1 MGPATPDRVKSPFSP
16 GCPAT
21 FQARRRRHQE
31 PNVSAYTTNLGSGPR
46 CDDNL
51 RSLIDWDSPLPIL
64 PRMASDLTFTGER
77 FLPGCAGEIAYEH
90 WHRYAFA
97 RRFAAGRRV
106 LDAACGEGYG
116 TSLLGAVASSAM
128 GVDIDAATIAHA
140 SARYGNGTRIRF
152 VEGSCAKLPL
162 PDASFDVIVS
172 FETIEHLA
180 AADQPPMLAEFAR
193 VLAPG
198 GIVVISSPNK
208 RVYSDERGYANEF
221 HLHELYRD
229 DFARM
234 LAPVFPA
241 QRWHHQ
247 RVACWSGIW
256 AESPGTDTE
265 AWLGDARGIA
275 PYQTTEGMYFVVVA
289 ARSPEALPLSMP
301 HVSLFTDAD
310 DSEGKRAEA
319 NAREVLR
326 LDALLKQTNAEVE
339 RQAGRIQQQE
349 RLLDEHARSI
359 ADKDRLLGDAERR
372 LADGA
377 QAIAALEREIAR
389 LHDAV
394 TAQER
399 IVSYRQSFRWWLQL
413 PWVRLKLRLAKHSR
427 TT

>member
-1 MGPATPDRVKSPFSP
+1 MT
-16 GCPAT
+16 
-21 FQARRRRHQE
+21 
-31 PNVSAYTTNLGSGPR
+31 
-46 CDDNL
+46 
-51 RSLIDWDSPLPIL
+51 
-64 PRMASDLTFTGER
+64 DLTFTGER

-97 RRFAAGRRV
+97 QRFVADRRV

-116 TSLLGAVASSAM
+116 TSLLGAVATSAI

-140 SARYGNGTRIRF
+140 SARYGDGTRIRF
-152 VEGSCAKLPL
+152 VEGSCMRLPL

-193 VLAPG
+193 VLAPE

-229 DFARM
+229 DFARL
-234 LAPVFPA
+234 LALAFPA

-256 AESPGTDTE
+256 AESSGTDAE
-265 AWLGDARGIA
+265 AWLGDAGGIA
-275 PYQTTEGMYFVVVA
+275 PYQAAEGTYFVVVA
-289 ARSPEALPLSMP
+289 ARSPEALPPSTP
-301 HVSLFTDAD
+301 HISLFTDAE
-310 DSEGKRAEA
+310 DSEGKRAEV

-326 LDALLKQTNAEVE
+326 LDRLLKQSDAELE
-339 RQAGRIQQQE
+339 RQAGRIRQQDA
-349 RLLDEHARSI
+349 LLDEHVRSI
-359 ADKDRLLGDAERR
+359 SDKDRQLGDR
-372 LADGA
+372 A
-377 QAIAALEREIAR
+377 QAITALESEIAR
-389 LHDAV
+389 LHATV
-394 TAQER
+394 TAKER
-399 IVSYRQSFRWWLQL
+399 IISYRRSFRWWLQL
-413 PWVRLKLRLAKHSR
+413 PWVRLRLWLAKRSR

>member
-1 MGPATPDRVKSPFSP
+1 LGP
-16 GCPAT
+16 G
-21 FQARRRRHQE
+21 
-31 PNVSAYTTNLGSGPR
+31 LR
-46 CDDNL
+46 CDDNF
-51 RSLIDWDSPLPIL
+51 RSLIDWDLPLPIL
-64 PRMASDLTFTGER
+64 QRMTSDLTFTGER

-116 TSLLGAVASSAM
+116 ASLLAAVAAGVV

-140 SARYGNGTRIRF
+140 SARYGDGTRIRF
-152 VEGSCAKLPL
+152 VEGSCATLPL

-180 AADQPPMLAEFAR
+180 AADQPAMLAEFAR

-208 RVYSDERGYANEF
+208 RVYSDGRGHVNEF
-221 HLHELYRD
+221 HLHELYRE
-229 DFARM
+229 DFASL
-234 LAPVFPA
+234 LAPAFPA

-247 RVACWSGIW
+247 RIACWSGIW
-256 AESPGTDTE
+256 AESPGADAE
-265 AWLGDARGIA
+265 AWLGDAGGIA
-275 PYQTTEGMYFVVVA
+275 PYQAEEGMYFVVVA
-289 ARSPEALPLSMP
+289 ARSLETLPAPAP
-301 HVSLFTDAD
+301 HVSLFTDTD

-326 LDALLKQTNAEVE
+326 LDALLKQSNEGLE
-339 RQAGRIQQQE
+339 RQGARIRQQE
-349 RLLDEHARSI
+349 ALISEHDRAI
-359 ADKDRLLGDAERR
+359 ADRDRRFAEAERR
-372 LADGA
+372 LADRA
-377 QAIAALEREIAR
+377 QAITALEGESRR
-389 LHDAV
+389 LHGAV

-413 PWVRLKLRLAKHSR
+413 PWMRLKLRLTKSR
-427 TT
+427 RDDARP